1 MQIDL
6 TEFTQEFNRL
16 VVARGRTLTRDQ
28 KAETLKVWYQE
39 FRYWAPDV
47 FQRVV
52 KRLMYG
58 LGEEKDAKWFPSLR
72 EVKEAKGA
80 VLRSAGQ
87 NTSGP
92 DWGCGVCK
100 NGKIFYRNL
109 NLKNNE
115 VYDLVG
121 CCLKC
126 APDMAGLGKVNHDW
140 LHKDKLGVYRLPDAL
155 KADKKPTQAKWP
167 AFLIETRE
175 NKHPGKKCAI
185 PENPPNLAP
194 EDDPDFEL
202 VIVEVRKPEV
212 KMLVQ
217 EIGGALAA
225 SPGKDDPGQ
234 EVLRQKKLKED
245 KERDLAGVYN

>member
-16 VVARGRTLTRDQ
+16 VVARGRTLTKDQ

-39 FRYWAPDV
+39 FRYWDPDILQKV
-47 FQRVV
+47 I

-58 LGEEKDAKWFPSLR
+58 LGEEKDAKWFPTFR

-87 NTSGP
+87 NTSRP

-126 APDMAGLGKVNHDW
+126 APDMAGLGKVNPDW
-140 LHKDKLGVYRLPDAL
+140 LHKDKIGVYRLPGAL
-155 KADKKPTQAKWP
+155 EADRKPTPARWP
-167 AFLIETRE
+167 RFAIDNWARR
-175 NKHPGKKCAI
+175 HPGKKLKI
-185 PENPPNLAP
+185 PCNPPNLHP
-194 EDDPDFEL
+194 QNDPDFES
-202 VIVEVRKPEV
+202 VVVEVKKPDV
-212 KMLVQ
+212 QMLVQ
-217 EIGGALAA
+217 EIA
-225 SPGKDDPGQ
+225 GKDDPGQ
-234 EVLRQKKLKED
+234 EGLRKEKLKED
-245 KERDLAGVYN
+245 KERDLAGVHN